1 MADLKE
7 IKTIISSLNIKNK
20 ELTLINIE
28 KDRIINE
35 LMDKVDELENE
46 LDYKKKNDGIKRL
59 VLKREAC

>member
-1 MADLKE
+1 MKDINE
-7 IKTIISSLNIKNK
+7 IKTVISSLLFENKILKNVVF
-20 ELTLINIE
+20 E

-59 VLKREAC
+59 VLKREVC

>member
-1 MADLKE
+1 MKDINE
-7 IKTIISSLNIKNK
+7 IKTVISSLLFENKILKNVVF
-20 ELTLINIE
+20 E

-59 VLKREAC
+59 VLKREAS

>member
-1 MADLKE
+1 MKDIKE
-7 IKTIISSLNIKNK
+7 IKTVISSLLLENKILKNVVS
-20 ELTLINIE
+20 E

-59 VLKREAC
+59 ILKREAC

>member
-7 IKTIISSLNIKNK
+7 IKTIISSLNTKNK
-20 ELTLINIE
+20 ELILINIE

>member
-1 MADLKE
+1 MTDLKE
-7 IKTIISSLNIKNK
+7 IKTIISSLNTKNK

-35 LMDKVDELENE
+35 LMDRVDELENE